1 MSDREV
7 RSPEERARRLIMAS
21 IDGELSGGE
30 RGELE
35 RLLDEHPALR
45 VEWARFQRVKEVTE
59 AMALRPAPEE
69 VWSDYWASVYSR
81 LERGIG
87 WILFSLGAIVLL
99 SYGAWTGVRELI
111 ADATMPWFMKVSLLA
126 LTVGTVV
133 LLVSVVREK
142 AFVGRRQRYKD
153 VER

>member
-1 MSDREV
+1 MSDKDV

-21 IDGELSGGE
+21 IDGELAGDE

-35 RLLDEHPALR
+35 RLLDAHPAMR
-45 VEWARFQRVKEVTE
+45 AEWARLQRVKEVTE
-59 AMALRPAPEE
+59 SMALRPAPEE
-69 VWSDYWASVYSR
+69 VWRDYWTSVYSR

-99 SYGAWTGVRELI
+99 SYGAWSGVKEVI
-111 ADATMPWFMKVSLLA
+111 ADATMPWFVKVSLLA

-142 AFVGRRQRYKD
+142 LFVGRRERYKD